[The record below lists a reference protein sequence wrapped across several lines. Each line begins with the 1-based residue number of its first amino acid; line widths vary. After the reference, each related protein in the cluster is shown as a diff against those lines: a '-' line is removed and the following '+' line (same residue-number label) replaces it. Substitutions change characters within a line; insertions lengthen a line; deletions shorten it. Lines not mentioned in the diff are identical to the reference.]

1 MKSVTI
7 LIKPKE
13 PVIESIIKDSFTFS
27 FMCLCIYVSQGS
39 TFWTL
44 FSGTMFLLF
53 LGIKVSNIY
62 QKSAT
67 TFETKQ
73 EAIEFLSK

>member
-1 MKSVTI
+1 MKNVTI

-13 PVIESIIKDSFTFS
+13 SVIASIAKDTFTFS
-27 FMCLCIYVSQGS
+27 FMCLCIYVSQSS
-39 TFWTL
+39 TFWTF

-53 LGIKVSNIY
+53 LSIKVSNVY

-67 TFETKQ
+67 TFETKE
-73 EAIEFLSK
+73 EAIDFLSK